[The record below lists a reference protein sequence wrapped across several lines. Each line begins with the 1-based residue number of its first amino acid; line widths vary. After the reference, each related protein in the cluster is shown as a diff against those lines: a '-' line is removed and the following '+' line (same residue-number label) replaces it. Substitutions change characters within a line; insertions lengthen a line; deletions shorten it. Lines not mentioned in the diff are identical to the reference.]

1 MGNVAVESV
10 PDAICR
16 AGGSRTGSGG
26 VSFASVAFLGGTG
39 VMGWLLKS
47 KRVEE
52 VMVEVRFVGIFS
64 VVPLLLVVV
73 VMV

>member
-10 PDAICR
+10 PDASFR
-16 AGGSRTGSGG
+16 AGGGRTGSGG

-39 VMGWLLKS
+39 VMGWLL